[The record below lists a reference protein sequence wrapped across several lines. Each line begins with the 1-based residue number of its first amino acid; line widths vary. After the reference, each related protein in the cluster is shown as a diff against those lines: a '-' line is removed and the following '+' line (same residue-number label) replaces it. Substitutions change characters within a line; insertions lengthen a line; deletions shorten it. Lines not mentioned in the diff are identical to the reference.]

1 MVGKLI
7 KLQENL
13 CFMWKG
19 EDMEGS
25 LYLVM
30 VEADA
35 NNNKYYR
42 MIPNGDMF
50 EVQFGRVGNSG
61 YQTAQYSMSQWN
73 KKLNEKLRKGYL
85 DQTRLVA
92 ETIVKQKK
100 KEYKDIENASISAI
114 VARLQSM
121 ARQAIADN
129 YTISSNKVTKTMI
142 DEAQVTL
149 NNLITTDNIEL
160 FNKVLIELFRII
172 PRKMGKVKDY
182 LATDKKDFG
191 ETIQREQ
198 DLLDIMK
205 GQVVQQSIVEE
216 NIEEEDSPT
225 INQTILDAVGLR
237 FEEITQQEK
246 QLIKQNLGSCSD
258 KFYQAW
264 KVINLK
270 TQEKFNKFTKDAS
283 IKNIKLLWH
292 GSRNENW
299 WSIINTGLV
308 LRPSAVITGKMFG
321 HGIYFAPS
329 AQKSL
334 GYTSLH
340 GSYWAGGSSNSAFM
354 SLYNVAYGKP
364 YDAYSFD
371 SKYYNFNYESLQK
384 NCAGANCLHA
394 HAGSML
400 RNDEIIVY
408 KEEQLTIQYLVELR

>member
-172 PRKMGKVKDY
+172 PRKMGKVKD
-182 LATDKKDFG
+182 
-191 ETIQREQ
+191 
-198 DLLDIMK
+198 
-205 GQVVQQSIVEE
+205 
-216 NIEEEDSPT
+216 
-225 INQTILDAVGLR
+225 
-237 FEEITQQEK
+237 
-246 QLIKQNLGSCSD
+246 
-258 KFYQAW
+258 
-264 KVINLK
+264 
-270 TQEKFNKFTKDAS
+270 
-283 IKNIKLLWH
+283 
-292 GSRNENW
+292 
-299 WSIINTGLV
+299 
-308 LRPSAVITGKMFG
+308 
-321 HGIYFAPS
+321 
-329 AQKSL
+329 
-334 GYTSLH
+334 
-340 GSYWAGGSSNSAFM
+340 
-354 SLYNVAYGKP
+354 
-364 YDAYSFD
+364 
-371 SKYYNFNYESLQK
+371 
-384 NCAGANCLHA
+384 
-394 HAGSML
+394 
-400 RNDEIIVY
+400 
-408 KEEQLTIQYLVELR
+408 